1 MPDKSHPTRCFIAI
15 DIPDAIKSKLSALQN
30 SLKRLGASISW
41 TRSEGIHLTLK
52 FLGDVDQVAIPD
64 VIKSM
69 EAAVSDS
76 GSFTVTVEGVGC
88 FPSPHRARVLWV
100 GLDGGEPLVA
110 LQKLVEDAM
119 DPLGFP
125 KEERRFHPHLTL
137 GRVRNPHGVD
147 RVVQEMQRSGFP
159 KQEFTASGVRLMK
172 SDLQPSGAVYTML
185 HSSRL

>member
-1 MPDKSHPTRCFIAI
+1 MSDNSYPTRCFIAI
-15 DIPDAIKSKLSALQN
+15 DIPDEIKSGLSALQH

-52 FLGDVDQVAIPD
+52 FLGNVDQEVIPE

-69 EAAVSDS
+69 ETVVSDS
-76 GSFTVTVEGVGC
+76 GSFTVMVEGVGC

-100 GLDGGEPLVA
+100 GLDGGESLIT

-119 DPLGFP
+119 ELVGFP

-147 RVVQEMQRSGFP
+147 RVVQEMQQSGFP
-159 KQEFTASGVRLMK
+159 RQEFTASDIRLIK

-185 HSSRL
+185 HSSQL